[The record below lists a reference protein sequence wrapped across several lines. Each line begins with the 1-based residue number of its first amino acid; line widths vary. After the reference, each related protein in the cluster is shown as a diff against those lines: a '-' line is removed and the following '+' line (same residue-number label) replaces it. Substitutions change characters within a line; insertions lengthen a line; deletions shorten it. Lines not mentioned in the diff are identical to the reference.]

1 MVSISLWTDQGSVQS
16 HTDLFKQGVGQ
27 VIGDP
32 QFVGSCNVGSI
43 VFLQSQL
50 HCEIT
55 TAQIHVI
62 VQGVNEEFH
71 RIDACGKWLNGDH
84 AVGIDAHIRVGHL
97 ENLQGRV
104 DGPF

>member
-1 MVSISLWTDQGSVQS
+1 MVSISVWTDKGSVQS
-16 HTDLFKQGVGQ
+16 HTDLFEQCVGQ

-32 QFVGSCNVGSI
+32 QFVGSCSFGSI

-62 VQGVNEEFH
+62 VQGVNKEFH
-71 RIDACGKWLNGDH
+71 FVDACRK
-84 AVGIDAHIRVGHL
+84 
-97 ENLQGRV
+97 
-104 DGPF
+104 